1 MKNMVLSNGVQ
12 IPEIGF
18 GTWRTPDGNVCVE
31 SVKEAIRIGHR
42 HIDGAAL
49 YGNEVSVGDAVR
61 ACGVDRKDLFITSK
75 LWNDQHTY
83 DDAIRACNKTLSDLG
98 VDYIDLYLIHWPN
111 PVSCRE
117 RWQERNADVWRAFE
131 TLYREGKVRSI
142 GVSNF
147 LEHHLDELAKT
158 ATIAPMVNQ
167 IEINPGFARTDLV
180 EYCKARNIVVEAWS
194 PLANGNVLKLECLQA
209 LSAKYGRSIPQIVLR
224 WLLQR
229 DVLPLTKS
237 VTPSRIVENF
247 SVFDFE
253 LSAED
258 MDAINNIP
266 IDVSSGSHP
275 DTANF

>member
-18 GTWRTPDGNVCVE
+18 GTWRTPDGNVCIE
-31 SVKEAIRIGHR
+31 SVKEAVRIGHR

-49 YGNEVSVGDAVR
+49 YGNEVSVGEAIR
-61 ACGVDRKDLFITSK
+61 TCGVDRKDLFITSK
-75 LWNDQHTY
+75 LWNTEQDY
-83 DDAIRACNKTLSDLG
+83 DSAIHACEKTLSDLG
-98 VDYIDLYLIHWPN
+98 VEYLDLYLIHWPN
-111 PVSCRE
+111 PASCRE
-117 RWQERNADVWRAFE
+117 RWQERNAGVWRAFE
-131 TLYREGKVRSI
+131 TLYREGKVRAI

-147 LEHHLDELAKT
+147 LEHHLEELKKT
-158 ATIAPMVNQ
+158 AEIEPMVNQ
-167 IEINPGFARTDLV
+167 IEINPGFARPELV

-194 PLANGNVLKLECLQA
+194 PLANGNVLKLETLQQ

-253 LSAED
+253 ISAED
-258 MDAINNIP
+258 MDVINHIQTN
-266 IDVSSGSHP
+266 VSSGTHP
-275 DTANF
+275 DKADF